1 MAEDYSID
9 KAITLFQDKKH
20 RERIFHKNTFKDR
33 YFPVDYLGLLNACF
47 GPKYSAIKN
56 ELDMDL
62 TKDDEINL
70 LIACFNAWK
79 NGHIYNQT
87 IEFKQKRNNDILFQ
101 QGDQWYQDG
110 LVGKC

>member
-9 KAITLFQDKKH
+9 KAITLFQDKKN

-101 QGDQWYQDG
+101 QGAD
-110 LVGKC
+110 LT